1 VSPPFATLAA
11 QLNRLSARTAVV
23 VGGTLLLL
31 AGVVDWFSG
40 PELAF
45 SVFYLP
51 SILLV
56 AWTLGHWWGLAGASA
71 SAAVWLSIELM
82 ANAPYSHSFVPF
94 WNGVVRW
101 LIFSLVA
108 VLTAEVAERKRVETA
123 LHRQTNI
130 LRSILNSMGDGVV
143 VADREGRVTLTNPAA
158 DQMLRLAGGEAA
170 PGWLSSPVTY
180 LTDPLTQAPSLEH
193 PLARAGRGE
202 TVDQAEVVLRPPAFP
217 TERRLS
223 VSGRPLVDPAGRRN
237 GGVLVLTDITARRS
251 LERQIAEISDREQRR
266 LGQDLHDGLCQELVS
281 GALAARVLADR
292 LRDRAQAEADEAAGL
307 AELLDDAITQ
317 ARDVARGL
325 CGVQLEA
332 GGLSTALDELARR
345 VRSRH
350 RIPCQFLDQTG
361 AAIRG
366 FEGIT
371 EVHRI
376 AQEAVN
382 NAVKHAHARHIT
394 LTLTAANDQMELRVV
409 DDGVGFP
416 PRLEVGKG
424 LGLPI
429 MHYRARMLGA
439 ELRVSAAATGG
450 TEVVCALKLPG
461 LTSGIAHERF

>member
-1 VSPPFATLAA
+1 MTFLPATLTA
-11 QLNRLSARTAVV
+11 QINRLSARTARVM
-23 VGGTLLLL
+23 GGLLLLL

-56 AWTLGHWWGLAGASA
+56 AWTSRRWWGLAAAGA
-71 SAAVWLSIELM
+71 SAAVWLFIELL

-94 WNGVVRW
+94 WNGLVRL

-130 LRSILNSMGDGVV
+130 LRSVLNSMGDGVV
-143 VADREGRVTLTNPAA
+143 VADREGRIALTNPAA
-158 DQMLRLAGGEAA
+158 DQMLRLAGSDDAV
-170 PGWLSSPVTY
+170 GWLSSPVTY
-180 LTDPLTQAPSLEH
+180 LTDPLTPAPSAEH

-217 TERRLS
+217 TERRLA
-223 VSGRPLVDPAGRRN
+223 VSGRPLVDAAGRRN
-237 GGVLVLTDITARRS
+237 GGVLVFTDITARRS

-281 GALAARVLADR
+281 GALAARVLADG
-292 LRDRAQAEADEAAGL
+292 LRDRAQAEADEAAEL
-307 AELLDDAITQ
+307 AELLDHAITQ

-371 EVHRI
+371 EVYRI
-376 AQEAVN
+376 AQEAVS
-382 NAVKHAHARHIT
+382 NAVKHARARQIT
-394 LTLTAANDQMELRVV
+394 LTLAAANDQIELRVV
-409 DDGVGFP
+409 DDGVGLP
-416 PRLEVGKG
+416 SGLEVGKG

-439 ELRVSAAATGG
+439 ELRVGAGATGG

-461 LTSGIAHERF
+461 LTSGIAHEQP